1 MKKYYRVCNKET
13 LQGLWYT
20 INGSFTGFIHDKFS
34 FCLNTELKMDF
45 DVELVGWLS
54 ATDNLEDLFNWFT
67 KEDIVELQKH
77 GWYIHEFEA
86 TEVKFYERF
95 QHLIINQ
102 NTSKVLRVINIE
114 ETIEYITHMLTM
126 DNVLYAQ
133 PTYPI
138 GSDGRSRY
146 ESGLR
151 CVNSTI
157 KYQESISYSKEELK
171 IIIDKT
177 IDKFYKHNFR

>member
-1 MKKYYRVCNKET
+1 MSVST
-13 LQGLWYT
+13 
-20 INGSFTGFIHDKFS
+20 
-34 FCLNTELKMDF
+34 
-45 DVELVGWLS
+45 
-54 ATDNLEDLFNWFT
+54 FNY
-67 KEDIVELQKH
+67 QPKH
-77 GWYIHEFEA
+77 F
-86 TEVKFYERF
+86 
-95 QHLIINQ
+95 
-102 NTSKVLRVINIE
+102 KVLRVINIE

-151 CVNSTI
+151 CVNSTSNI
-157 KYQESISYSKEELK
+157 KSISYSKEELK

-177 IDKFYKHNFR
+177 IDFYKHNFSLTKKMKDKMV

>member
-1 MKKYYRVCNKET
+1 
-13 LQGLWYT
+13 
-20 INGSFTGFIHDKFS
+20 
-34 FCLNTELKMDF
+34 
-45 DVELVGWLS
+45 
-54 ATDNLEDLFNWFT
+54 
-67 KEDIVELQKH
+67 
-77 GWYIHEFEA
+77 
-86 TEVKFYERF
+86 
-95 QHLIINQ
+95 
-102 NTSKVLRVINIE
+102 
-114 ETIEYITHMLTM
+114 MLTM

-177 IDKFYKHNFR
+177 IDKFYKHNFSLTKKK